1 MLNASSD
8 AVAVEWAQ
16 SFERFKN
23 HERESALPNIFLI
36 AHDVKSPLPLW
47 IQQHR
52 AIAFYGNAIGDF
64 QRRSRA
70 QNVNAVRTSRT

>member
-23 HERESALPNIFLI
+23 HKGQSALPNIFLI
-36 AHDVKSPLPLW
+36 AHGVKFPCPYGDPTARCHS
-47 IQQHR
+47 
-52 AIAFYGNAIGDF
+52 FYGNAIGDF
-64 QRRSRA
+64 QWGSRG
-70 QNVNAVRTSRT
+70 QNVNAFRA